1 MKNYSFSPSTKG
13 FYLEGLHSV
22 IPSDAVKITEAEYT
36 SLMGKLQGGQVISF
50 ANGKPTTIAVDTS
63 VTWDAIRSQRDALL
77 TSCDWT
83 MLADAPLTAA
93 KKAEWTTYRQ
103 ALRDIPDSGTDASK
117 VVWPTKPA

>member
-22 IPSDAVKITEAEYT
+22 IPDDAVAITEAVYT
-36 SLMGKLQGGQVISF
+36 SLMGKLQGGQIISF
-50 ANGKPTTIAVDTS
+50 ANGKPTTIAVDNT
-63 VTWDAIRSQRDALL
+63 VTWDAVRSQRDALL
-77 TSCDWT
+77 SASDWT
-83 MLADAPLTAA
+83 MLADAPLSDA

-103 ALRDIPDSGTDASK
+103 ALRSLPDTGTDATK